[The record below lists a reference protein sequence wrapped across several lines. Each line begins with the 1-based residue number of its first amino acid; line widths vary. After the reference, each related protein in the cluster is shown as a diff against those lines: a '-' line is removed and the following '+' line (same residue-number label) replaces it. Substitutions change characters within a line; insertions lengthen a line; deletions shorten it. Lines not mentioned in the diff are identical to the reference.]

1 MDVCISKCTKGDFQA
16 GLESSGVKNKCT
28 LLIRVLKIK
37 MCTGDEEDTLELI
50 YSSPVF
56 VQQQLTDPVE
66 VSTPSRKR
74 CSDVTKLSKRKKG
87 E

>member
-1 MDVCISKCTKGDFQA
+1 MYD
-16 GLESSGVKNKCT
+16 T
-28 LLIRVLKIK
+28 LH
-37 MCTGDEEDTLELI
+37 TGDEEDTLELLH
-50 YSSPVF
+50 SSPVF

-74 CSDVTKLSKRKKG
+74 CSDVTKLTPVSKRKKG